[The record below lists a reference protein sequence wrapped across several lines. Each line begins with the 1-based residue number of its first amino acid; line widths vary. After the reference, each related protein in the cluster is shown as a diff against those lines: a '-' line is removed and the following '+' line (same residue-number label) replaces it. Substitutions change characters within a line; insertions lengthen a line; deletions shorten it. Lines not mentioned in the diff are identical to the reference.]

1 MPKFES
7 FAPVESQKNEV
18 ETSLENRKGVIEK
31 LTSKFPRL
39 RPLVLAFITSTAALT
54 APELAGSYEP
64 AQEAKIE
71 HKATRETAEAALE
84 KISDQA
90 FKDAV
95 KKIEDEMASIGS
107 NMPTNSIYSEV
118 WKSVEVNHGATVNEK
133 KNGSL
138 PESAQNI
145 FISSEH
151 ASGMLSKDGRENGKS
166 IANMMD
172 GTKSAFYISPT
183 EKGTIVEGGKVQIE
197 GIGLSRTEALQNA
210 LEHSV
215 MFLGEEVTTNTEL
228 NERMEDSDNPSSKTI
243 LTETIKTGGKHFV
256 KEYKIKKVEQGKGT
270 IMVTG
275 GDGKEYHVTVEITGG
290 QFTPEK

>member
-1 MPKFES
+1 
-7 FAPVESQKNEV
+7 
-18 ETSLENRKGVIEK
+18 
-31 LTSKFPRL
+31 
-39 RPLVLAFITSTAALT
+39 
-54 APELAGSYEP
+54 
-64 AQEAKIE
+64 
-71 HKATRETAEAALE
+71 
-84 KISDQA
+84 
-90 FKDAV
+90 
-95 KKIEDEMASIGS
+95 
-107 NMPTNSIYSEV
+107 
-118 WKSVEVNHGATVNEK
+118 
-133 KNGSL
+133 
-138 PESAQNI
+138 
-145 FISSEH
+145 
-151 ASGMLSKDGRENGKS
+151 MLSKDGRENGKS